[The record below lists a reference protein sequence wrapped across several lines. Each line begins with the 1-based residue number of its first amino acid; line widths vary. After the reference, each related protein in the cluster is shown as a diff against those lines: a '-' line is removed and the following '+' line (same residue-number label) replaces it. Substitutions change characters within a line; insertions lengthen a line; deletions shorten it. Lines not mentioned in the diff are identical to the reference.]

1 MGYIIALRE
10 KVWYNAVYLRET
22 MMYSADIGI
31 VGGGLGRL
39 YRRRDARASRISI
52 VLIDVHHP
60 CAEDFCCEKIE
71 EKHFKLLRETGGS
84 MEGIPSKLFTEL
96 WIARFGRVIN
106 KRASLVLQQKTE
118 S

>member
-1 MGYIIALRE
+1 
-10 KVWYNAVYLRET
+10 
-22 MMYSADIGI
+22 MYSADIWI
-31 VGGGLGRL
+31 VGGASGAALSPP
-39 YRRRDARASRISI
+39 RRSGEPNFDRPD
-52 VLIDVHHP
+52 P

-84 MEGIPSKLFTEL
+84 MEGIASKLFTEL